1 MHARRAWSQSARI
14 CVRTVMRRMPGMRY
28 VKEQP
33 PVGKPIRMVVAAA
46 ALAPVALLAACGS
59 SGSPSSSSSSSS
71 SSSASAASSAGSN
84 GSTVSET
91 GSTLLLPLVSAWQVA
106 YGTANP
112 KVLITTSGTGSG
124 TGIAD
129 AAAGTVNIGGSD
141 AYLSP
146 ADISQFPGL
155 LNIPL
160 SVAALVVNYNV
171 PGVKKPLDLNGTV
184 LAGIYSGKIKTWNDP
199 AITKLNPGVTL
210 PSMKIVTL
218 HRADSSGSTFLFTS
232 YLNAQDPA
240 GWPTANVGTTVSWP
254 SLPGAT
260 AETGSGAMVKGCG
273 AIKGC
278 IAYIGVSYRT
288 QATAAGLGE
297 ADLANKSG
305 QFEQA
310 SSANISA
317 ALATFSSKTPASGGQ
332 SLINGTAGY
341 PVINYEYAIVKSQ
354 QSSSAE
360 ASAVKAFLTWGITS
374 GSTSKYLAPVNF
386 EPLPANVVTIAK
398 ALIAKIH

>member
-1 MHARRAWSQSARI
+1 
-14 CVRTVMRRMPGMRY
+14 MRLA
-28 VKEQP
+28 KEYF
-33 PVGKPIRMVVAAA
+33 PVGKPIRMVFAAA

-59 SGSPSSSSSSSS
+59 SGSSSS
-71 SSSASAASSAGSN
+71 SSSASASSSASSSSGST
-84 GSTVSET
+84 TVSET

-112 KVLITTSGTGSG
+112 NVLITTSGTGSG

-141 AYLSP
+141 AYLSS
-146 ADISQFPGL
+146 ANISQYPGL

-160 SVAALVVNYNV
+160 SVAALVINYNV
-171 PGVKKPLDLNGTV
+171 PGVKKPLNLNGTV
-184 LAGIYSGKIKTWNDP
+184 LASIYSGKIKTWNDP
-199 AITKLNPGVTL
+199 AITKLNPGVSL
-210 PSMKIVTL
+210 PSTKIVTL

-232 YLNAQDPA
+232 YLNAQAPS
-240 GWPTANVGTTVSWP
+240 GWSSSNVGTTVSWP
-254 SLPGAT
+254 SVPGAT

-278 IAYIGVSYRT
+278 IAYIGISYRT
-288 QATAAGLGE
+288 QAAAAGLGE

-305 QFEQA
+305 KFEPA
-310 SSANISA
+310 SSANIGA
-317 ALATFSSKTPASGGQ
+317 ALATFSSKTPASGAQ

-341 PVINYEYAIVKSQ
+341 PLINYEYAIVKTT
-354 QSSSAE
+354 QSSAAE
-360 ASAVKAFLTWGITS
+360 ASAVKAFLSWGITS

-386 EPLPANVVTIAK
+386 EALPSNVGTIAK

>member
-1 MHARRAWSQSARI
+1 
-14 CVRTVMRRMPGMRY
+14 MRRMPGMRY

-59 SGSPSSSSSSSS
+59 SGSPSSSSSSP

-160 SVAALVVNYNV
+160 SVAAVVMNYNV

-232 YLNAQDPA
+232 YLNAQDPG

-305 QFEQA
+305 KYEPA

-317 ALATFSSKTPASGGQ
+317 ALATFSGKTPASGGQ

-354 QSSSAE
+354 QSSTAE

-374 GSTSKYLAPVNF
+374 GSSSKYLTPVNF
-386 EPLPANVVTIAK
+386 EPLPSNVVTIAK